1 MHSLQFRI
9 SWIYMM
15 ISCVTIGI
23 IGTVLYVGISQVVIK
38 DSIQSSEMAIT
49 KSGTYVEMYIDRLKV
64 LTTMLAHNPQ
74 TIRTLASED
83 KSGEEDVLQF
93 INTVL
98 MSDSYIKS
106 VVVIG
111 KDGYVLSNEKKL
123 NMMRSS
129 DMMKEPW
136 YAAAVNSS
144 NPALTSARMQKFSM
158 DKDNWVISMS
168 QEIKDEN
175 NNNLGVVLLDIQY
188 KGLEDYLNELEL
200 GSNGY
205 AYIVNS
211 QDEIVYH
218 KDPSY
223 FRNDKKINK
232 LLQQTLDKE
241 GYDKKQNILVHHT
254 ELRNSDWT
262 LVGVSSLDGLAQI
275 RNQLLKSFVIVAL
288 GLLTLIVIVSPLI
301 AKSMTRPIQRL
312 EQAMKK
318 VETGRLEVS
327 VPETG
332 VTEVQGLAQHFNRM
346 VMEMKRLMADIEKK
360 EQNLRSYELSVL
372 HSQINPHFL
381 YNTLDTI
388 VWMAEFNDSERV
400 ISTTKALARFF
411 QLSLSGGSEFTSI
424 QNEINHVT
432 QYLFIQKER
441 YGERLQ
447 YDIQYDLELS
457 DLVIPKLIL
466 QPLVENAI
474 YHGIR
479 EKDGPGLLEI
489 SCRTTDEG
497 HILFIV
503 KDDGVGFDT
512 SLDKSS
518 LIGEG
523 ESVIKLGGVGIHN
536 VDERLKLYYGQE
548 YGITI
553 ASKLCEGTTVKI
565 VVPGVNDL

>member
-1 MHSLQFRI
+1 MKAFFHSLQFRI

-15 ISCVTIGI
+15 ISCVTIGV
-23 IGTVLYVGISQVVIK
+23 IGSVLYVGISQVVMQ
-38 DSIQSSEMAIT
+38 DSIQSSKMAIT
-49 KSGTYVEMYIDRLKV
+49 KSGTYVEMYVDRLKV
-64 LTTMLAHNPQ
+64 LSTLLAHNPQ

-83 KSGEEDVLQF
+83 KAGEEDVLQF

-106 VVVIG
+106 VVVTG

-123 NMMRSS
+123 NMMRTS

-136 YAAAVNSS
+136 YAAAINSS
-144 NPALTSARMQKFSM
+144 NPVLTSARMQKFSM

-175 NNNLGVVLLDIQY
+175 NENLGVVLLDIQY

-200 GSNGY
+200 GRNGY

-211 QDEIVYH
+211 RDEIVYH

-223 FRNDKKINK
+223 FMNDAKINE
-232 LLQQTLDKE
+232 LRQLTLEKE
-241 GYDKKQNILVHHT
+241 GYDKKQNLLVYHT
-254 ELRNSDWT
+254 KLQNSDWT

-275 RNQLLKSFVIVAL
+275 RNQLLRSFSIVAL
-288 GLLTLIVIVSPLI
+288 GLLTLIVMVSPLF
-301 AKSMTRPIQRL
+301 AKSITRPIQRL

-327 VPETG
+327 VSETG
-332 VTEVQGLAQHFNRM
+332 VTEVQGLAQHFNTM
-346 VMEMKRLMADIEKK
+346 VMEIQRLMQDIEKK
-360 EQNLRSYELSVL
+360 EKNLRSYELSVL

-400 ISTTKALARFF
+400 ISTTKALAKFF

-424 QNEINHVT
+424 QNEMNHVT
-432 QYLFIQKER
+432 QYCFIQKER
-441 YGERLQ
+441 YGEKLH
-447 YDIQYDLELS
+447 YDIQFDSELS
-457 DLVIPKLIL
+457 DKVIPKLIL

-479 EKDGPGLLEI
+479 EKDGSGLLQI
-489 SCRTTDEG
+489 ICRRMEDG
-497 HILFIV
+497 NVLFIV
-503 KDDGVGFDT
+503 KDDGVGFD
-512 SLDKSS
+512 SSVDKSNHGYKS
-518 LIGEG
+518 EG
-523 ESVIKLGGVGIHN
+523 LSKLGGVGINN
-536 VDERLKLYYGQE
+536 VDERLKLYYSPD

-553 ASKLCEGTTVKI
+553 ESKLGVGTTVKI
-565 VVPGVNDL
+565 VIP